1 MPDFEL
7 PPVLPPTSELSLN
20 AASQMDIDQNSGTAS
35 ASEMQR
41 NADMTNAQPDAPH
54 TPSEPIIG
62 DGITINTSIPPA
74 SATTAE
80 RKAYLNH
87 LIKRLPNLPGVYKM
101 IGKSGDILYVGKA
114 KSLKNRVSSYFA
126 KTIDHPKTRAL
137 VQRIHHIDTLIT
149 RSETEALL
157 LEQNLIK
164 LHRPPYNVLLRDDK
178 SYLYVFISA
187 DKPYPRL
194 AYGRGKGQ
202 HQKGKFF
209 GPFPSAHAAKETLL
223 LMQKMFQVRQ
233 CTNTFFKARQRP
245 CLEYQIKRCRAPC
258 VGLVSPEDYADDV
271 NNTIRFLKGEGND
284 LQVRLVGKME
294 QAAEAMQFEQAAFYR
309 DQLSMLREVQ
319 AKQAVYTIKGEADII
334 AIASQAGITC
344 VHVMNVRGGR
354 VLGGNN
360 YFPDVDSQQPLA
372 ENLSEFVI
380 SFYFQV
386 SDDLPDDL
394 IVSHELP
401 DQAAVGDALA
411 EQFGKKVAIKT
422 RVREQRAEW
431 LSLAQMN
438 ANNALQ
444 TKLGDYLEVKARYR
458 ALQDILRDA
467 LDGKTLD
474 RIECFDISHTMGEAT
489 IASCVVC
496 DQGGL
501 RKRDYRQY
509 AIHGITGGD
518 DYAAMQQ
525 ALTRRYSKQPLPDLL
540 LIDGGKGQLNMAK
553 NVLTELGI
561 LGQTLLVGVAKGE
574 GRKAGLEVLHFIDRE
589 PLDLPPDSKAL
600 HLIMHIRDEAHRF
613 AITAHRKKRDKRRA
627 SSVLEAIPGLGE
639 KRRRDLLN
647 HFGGLQQLL
656 GASQQEIEQV
666 HGIGKVMANT
676 IYKVLHH

>member
-1 MPDFEL
+1 MPK
-7 PPVLPPTSELSLN
+7 N
-20 AASQMDIDQNSGTAS
+20 K
-35 ASEMQR
+35 
-41 NADMTNAQPDAPH
+41 
-54 TPSEPIIG
+54 TPSI
-62 DGITINTSIPPA
+62 D
-74 SATTAE
+74 SATIEIAAATAD
-80 RKAYLNH
+80 RKARLDH

-101 IGKSGDILYVGKA
+101 LGKNGDIIYVGKA
-114 KSLKNRVSSYFA
+114 KSLKSRVNSYFA

-137 VQRIHHIDTLIT
+137 VQRIDNIETIIT

-202 HQKGKFF
+202 HQKGRFF
-209 GPFPSAHAAKETLL
+209 GPFPSAHAAKQTLL
-223 LMQKMFQVRQ
+223 MMQKMFMVRQ
-233 CTNTFFKARQRP
+233 CTNTFFAQRQRP
-245 CLEYQIKRCRAPC
+245 CLEYQIKRCKAPC

-271 NNTIRFLKGEGND
+271 NNTIRFLKGEGTD
-284 LQVRLVGKME
+284 LQVKLVGKME
-294 QAAEAMQFEQAAFYR
+294 QAAEDMNFEQAALYR

-319 AKQAVYTIKGEADII
+319 AKQAVYTVKGEADII

-344 VHVMNVRGGR
+344 VHVMNVRNGQ

-360 YFPDVDSQQPLA
+360 YFPDVDSENDIA
-372 ENLSEFVI
+372 DNLSEFVS

-386 SDDLPDDL
+386 SDDLPEEL
-394 IVSHELP
+394 IISHELP
-401 DQAAVGDALA
+401 DQTAMTEALT
-411 EQFGKKVAIKT
+411 ETFGKKVAIKT
-422 RVREQRAEW
+422 KVREQRSEW
-431 LSLAQMN
+431 LTLAQMN

-444 TKLGDYLEVKARYR
+444 TKLGDYLEVKSRFNALNAVLKE
-458 ALQDILRDA
+458 ALQ
-467 LDGKTLD
+467 GKSLD

-489 IASCVVC
+489 IASCVVA

-518 DYAAMQQ
+518 DYAAMKQV
-525 ALTRRYSKQPLPDLL
+525 LNRRYSKQPLPDLL

-553 NVLTELGI
+553 DVLSELGI
-561 LGQTLLVGVAKGE
+561 LPQTLLVGVAKGE

-589 PLDLPPDSKAL
+589 PLDLPADSKAL

-613 AITAHRKKRDKRRA
+613 AITAHRKKRDKRRS

-639 KRRRDLLN
+639 KRRRELLN

-656 GASQQEIEQV
+656 GASQDEIGQV
-666 HGIGKVMANT
+666 NGIGKVMANT
-676 IYKVLHH
+676 IYKVLHG

>member
-1 MPDFEL
+1 MPK
-7 PPVLPPTSELSLN
+7 N
-20 AASQMDIDQNSGTAS
+20 K
-35 ASEMQR
+35 
-41 NADMTNAQPDAPH
+41 
-54 TPSEPIIG
+54 TPSIDPA
-62 DGITINTSIPPA
+62 TIEIA
-74 SATTAE
+74 AATAD
-80 RKAYLNH
+80 RKARLDH

-101 IGKSGDILYVGKA
+101 LGKNGDIIYVGKA
-114 KSLKNRVSSYFA
+114 KSLKSRVNSYFA

-137 VQRIHHIDTLIT
+137 VQRIDNIETIIT

-202 HQKGKFF
+202 HQKGRFF
-209 GPFPSAHAAKETLL
+209 GPFPSAHAAKQTLL
-223 LMQKMFQVRQ
+223 MMQKMFMVRQ
-233 CTNTFFKARQRP
+233 CTNAFFAQRQRP
-245 CLEYQIKRCRAPC
+245 CLEYQIKRCKAPC

-271 NNTIRFLKGEGND
+271 NNTIRFLKGEGTD
-284 LQVRLVGKME
+284 LQVKLVGKME
-294 QAAEAMQFEQAAFYR
+294 QAAEDMNFEQAALYR

-319 AKQAVYTIKGEADII
+319 AKQAVYTVKGEADII

-344 VHVMNVRGGR
+344 VHVMNVRNGQ

-360 YFPDVDSQQPLA
+360 YFPDVDSENDIA
-372 ENLSEFVI
+372 DNLSEFVS

-386 SDDLPDDL
+386 SDDLPEEL
-394 IVSHELP
+394 IISHELP
-401 DQAAVGDALA
+401 DQTAMTEALT
-411 EQFGKKVAIKT
+411 ETFGKKVTIKT
-422 RVREQRAEW
+422 KVREQRSEW
-431 LSLAQMN
+431 LTLAQMN

-444 TKLGDYLEVKARYR
+444 TKLGDYLEVKSRFNALNAVLKE
-458 ALQDILRDA
+458 ALQ
-467 LDGKTLD
+467 GKSLD

-489 IASCVVC
+489 IASCVVA

-518 DYAAMQQ
+518 DYAAMKQV
-525 ALTRRYSKQPLPDLL
+525 LNRRYSKQPLPDLL
-540 LIDGGKGQLNMAK
+540 LLDGGKGQLNMAK
-553 NVLTELGI
+553 DVLSELGI
-561 LGQTLLVGVAKGE
+561 LPQTLLVGVAKGE

-589 PLDLPPDSKAL
+589 PLDLPADSKAL

-613 AITAHRKKRDKRRA
+613 AITAHRKKRDKRRS

-639 KRRRDLLN
+639 KRRRELLN

-656 GASQQEIEQV
+656 GASQDEIGQV
-666 HGIGKVMANT
+666 NGIGKVMANT
-676 IYKVLHH
+676 IYKVLHG